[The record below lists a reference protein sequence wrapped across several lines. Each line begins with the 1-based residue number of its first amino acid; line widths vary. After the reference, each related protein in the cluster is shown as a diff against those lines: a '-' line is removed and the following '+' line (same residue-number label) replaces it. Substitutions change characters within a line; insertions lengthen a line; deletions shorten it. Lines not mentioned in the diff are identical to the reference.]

1 MNRTALIAL
10 FFALVLLVGCAD
22 VPEQEEVWEME
33 QESVAVFS
41 DGETVDLWRARKG
54 ELRGS
59 VAWYVLSDG
68 TVLLLED
75 DAAGPENPGFLS
87 EGAWAAIES
96 GYRTVGLRYDIKA
109 LLDQAYTAYRNCQAE
124 GWEYEPGRV
133 GQSTALTASNEKV
146 VWFCTTVNLTLDP
159 ANGQETRLTAV
170 FDRETGEPL
179 EIWSLFTAGETEV
192 RAKLA
197 AIGEEGFRAELAAA
211 LDPERI
217 VFYPEYLEV
226 HFPAGTV
233 AGQTQ
238 ERILQW
244 DYDQLGGL
252 LQPWAVPEGTEA
264 AE

>member
-1 MNRTALIAL
+1 M
-10 FFALVLLVGCAD
+10 
-22 VPEQEEVWEME
+22 
-33 QESVAVFS
+33 
-41 DGETVDLWRARKG
+41 
-54 ELRGS
+54 
-59 VAWYVLSDG
+59 
-68 TVLLLED
+68 
-75 DAAGPENPGFLS
+75 
-87 EGAWAAIES
+87 
-96 GYRTVGLRYDIKA
+96 
-109 LLDQAYTAYRNCQAE
+109 
-124 GWEYEPGRV
+124 
-133 GQSTALTASNEKV
+133 
-146 VWFCTTVNLTLDP
+146 NLTLDP

-238 ERILQW
+238 ELILQW